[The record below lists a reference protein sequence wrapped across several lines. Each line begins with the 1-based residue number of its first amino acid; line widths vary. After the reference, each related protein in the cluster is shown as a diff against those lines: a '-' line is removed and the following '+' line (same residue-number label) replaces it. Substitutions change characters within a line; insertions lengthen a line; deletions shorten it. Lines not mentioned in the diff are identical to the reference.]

1 MGKHKELSAEQYKEK
16 FDELFS
22 RINYIPQ
29 EGEKI
34 VQCRHPHPPYW
45 FISNKGYIFS
55 AYKRNLEIVKP
66 IFDRTGIANK
76 SGERNGKSWRYGTR
90 YQKSATA
97 PLNRWDMGKMIVEYF
112 EENEFLMDEE
122 TEVHHKKK
130 RSNFSENEAQKC
142 NRIDNLQT
150 LPKSIH
156 KELTHYASK
165 TQKELNQEVEK
176 KVKKSGCPV
185 YAFTEEQLEQ
195 ILIQALKSCL
205 SNGVEPIMYTTT
217 VTDDI
222 SKIEA
227 EAHPIKSVDIVNL

>member
-156 KELTHYASK
+156 KELTKYASK
-165 TQKELNQEVEK
+165 TSKEIDEDMEK
-176 KVKKSGCPV
+176 KIQKSGCPV
-185 YAFTEEQLEQ
+185 YQFTQEQL
-195 ILIQALKSCL
+195 QAIFINALQSCL
-205 SNGVEPIMYTTT
+205 KQGVQPVIYTTT
-217 VTDDI
+217 ITDDV
-222 SKIEA
+222 SEIEA
-227 EAHPIKSVDIVNL
+227 EAHPIKRVEFSN